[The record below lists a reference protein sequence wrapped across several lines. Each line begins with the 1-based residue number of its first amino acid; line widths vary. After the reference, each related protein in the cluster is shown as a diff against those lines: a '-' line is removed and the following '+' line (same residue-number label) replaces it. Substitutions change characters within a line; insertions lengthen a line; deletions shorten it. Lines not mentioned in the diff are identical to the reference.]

1 MKKKFIKIKVPRLIS
16 CIAGFQILCLVLI
29 WSLPSCKKDFRFD
42 KVKDLSWNPDVA
54 LPLVNDSITLEKV
67 LTAGENDDNI
77 DIDESGNISILYY
90 YNNDAFRLRPKDL
103 IKIPPVSFSMQHQVT
118 PVEQAA
124 LGFGDITTPPDT
136 IALNIISIPGDTRVD
151 VIEAKSIVM
160 KVNSNNTF
168 SNPGYMVVKFL
179 NATQYGKPFSDTI
192 GPFVPGQVQTN
203 KTLKDVRFD
212 LTSSPN
218 LITAVVTGY
227 LKRSGSPV
235 AGDMIQSGIQLSFD
249 TIGWFEGFLGH
260 QSFAQMEDTVKVNVF
275 NNAYALGEVY
285 FMDPQASVTIVNSIG
300 IPAEVTIE
308 KMAGINNASGLML
321 DIADRLGAGAFITVP
336 SPLINATHSVIKT
349 MDYTNANTGNAMNDF
364 FNLKPDKAVFRV
376 NMEVNPAGTVSN
388 FFSDTSSFY
397 ADLRIKLP
405 LWGHFDHLTFQ
416 DTFDL
421 VIDKPEELEHL
432 EFRTTLRNGLPLTAL
447 MQVYFVDQNY
457 VIKDSLAGDDQI
469 FIREAPVDPSTD
481 LPYPGVYGEKDTVFI
496 LNMDRMQNLKNVKK
510 ALVKAV
516 LHSANGGQ
524 QNVKLKA
531 KQMLK
536 INFSAR
542 AKLRKTIELSK

>member
-1 MKKKFIKIKVPRLIS
+1 MKKKFYNIKVPRFIS
-16 CIAGFQILCLVLI
+16 YITVFQALCLILA
-29 WSLPSCKKDFRFD
+29 WTLPSCKKDFRFD
-42 KVKDLSWNPDVA
+42 RVKDLSWNPDVA

-77 DIDESGNISILYY
+77 DIDETGNISILYY
-90 YNNDAFRLRPKDL
+90 YNNYAFRLRPKDL

-118 PVEQAA
+118 PAEQAA

-136 IALNIISIPGDTRVD
+136 VALNLISFPSDTRVD
-151 VIEAKSIVM
+151 VIEAKSIVIT
-160 KVNSNNTF
+160 VNTNHTF
-168 SNPGYMVVKFL
+168 SNAGYLVVKFL
-179 NATQYGKPFSDTI
+179 NATQNGKSFSDTI
-192 GPFVPGQVQTN
+192 GPFVPGQLQTI
-203 KTLKDVRFD
+203 KTFKEVRFN

-218 LITAVVTGY
+218 LISAVVTGY

-235 AGDMIQSGIQLSFD
+235 AGDMIRSAMQLSFD
-249 TIGWFEGFLGH
+249 TIGWFEGFLGR
-260 QSFAQMEDTVKVNVF
+260 QSFNQMEDTVKVNVF

-300 IPAEVTIE
+300 IPAEITIE
-308 KMAGINNASGLML
+308 KMMGVNNASGIIL
-321 DIADRLGAGAFITVP
+321 DIADRLGAGAFISVP
-336 SPLINATHSVIKT
+336 SPLINAPHSLIKT
-349 MDYTNANTGNAMNDF
+349 VNYTNANTGNAMNDF
-364 FNLKPDKAVFRV
+364 FNLKPDKAIFRV
-376 NMEVNPAGTVSN
+376 KTEINPAGSASN
-388 FFSDTSSFY
+388 FFSDTSSFF

-432 EFRTTLRNGLPLTAL
+432 EFRTTLKNGLPLTAL

-457 VIKDSLAGDDQI
+457 VIKDSLAGNDQI